1 MKLLS
6 SLRNPETKKYTIN
19 YFMVLAMASTTILL
33 TTFHILHQN
42 PLSNMS
48 YLEVGF
54 SLFMLSRKKQVRNA
68 LGLNM
73 SRIKDIT
80 RQSIPLSYNI
90 GSWQSKIKYIV
101 KQFDLN
107 WYRKLKQFDNCKISI
122 LEKCWVS
129 THFIEN
135 F

>member
-73 SRIKDIT
+73 SRIKDIA

-90 GSWQSKIKYIV
+90 GS
-101 KQFDLN
+101 
-107 WYRKLKQFDNCKISI
+107 
-122 LEKCWVS
+122 
-129 THFIEN
+129 
-135 F
+135 